1 MSPKSLFC
9 VSPLWPKKLKTN
21 KTLWNNIIIFVSN
34 CSQPIYKTFP
44 CTFFSWDLKQKF
56 LDLLIL
62 APCTKFTW
70 TYYMNPWITQQ
81 HITMS
86 VCCPETSHNTLAKE
100 ECFRCT
106 HQLILTP
113 WVGALSWSL
122 SLKQSVVRSCK
133 SRGGMG
139 QAEAKT
145 QAERI
150 HIKQRMAVRPL
161 TTPLESCVTKF
172 SI

>member
-1 MSPKSLFC
+1 MPKKIYFSTLKWLLFSFYLKC
-9 VSPLWPKKLKTN
+9 CMAKNSYVFECSDKLAPMRTVEQRPCLVPEIQNYTVSPHHRGLGNTTLLEAASWPNLFNRGIQLTYCSMMWRYVKN
-21 KTLWNNIIIFVSN
+21 K
-34 CSQPIYKTFP
+34 
-44 CTFFSWDLKQKF
+44 
-56 LDLLIL
+56 
-62 APCTKFTW
+62 
-70 TYYMNPWITQQ
+70 
-81 HITMS
+81 
-86 VCCPETSHNTLAKE
+86 
-100 ECFRCT
+100 
-106 HQLILTP
+106 
-113 WVGALSWSL
+113 
-122 SLKQSVVRSCK
+122 SLKQLVVRSCK